1 MNEIQGEGRYVWSDE
16 KLYIGEWLNNKMHG
30 FGDLTWPDGKQ
41 YIG

>member
-1 MNEIQGEGRYVWSDE
+1 MWSDE

-41 YIG
+41 FIGEFQEDKRHG